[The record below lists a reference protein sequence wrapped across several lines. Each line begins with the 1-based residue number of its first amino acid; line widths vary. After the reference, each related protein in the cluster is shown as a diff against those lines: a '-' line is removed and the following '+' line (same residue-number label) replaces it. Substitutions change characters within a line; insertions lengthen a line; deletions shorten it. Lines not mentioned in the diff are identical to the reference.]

1 MGFLFIELKMM
12 NNTKTT
18 EINKLIGK
26 KSKDPINQLLS
37 YVLLSLLNSD
47 YRQFKDLKIFTD
59 RTHADISEIIYEK
72 HKNDCPSFKKFLV
85 GWRSDKEEIYLIIRI
100 ELYKHIILKNVREI
114 KRPNQIITY
123 RLTEQGQNFLHKE
136 LTL

>member
-1 MGFLFIELKMM
+1 MTNI
-12 NNTKTT
+12 TKTT

-26 KSKDPINQLLS
+26 KSKDPIDQLLS

-47 YRQFKDLKIFTD
+47 YRQFKNLKIFTD
-59 RTHADISEIIYEK
+59 RTHADISEIIYK
-72 HKNDCPSFKKFLV
+72 NHKNDDDFKKFLV

-123 RLTEQGQNFLHKE
+123 RLTEQGQNFLHKA